1 MTCRPL
7 AGRVA
12 LVTGASRNIGA
23 AIAVRLATDG
33 AAVAVNYWGEDTQAQ
48 AQALVARLT
57 AAGCDAVA
65 LNGDVGQ
72 ERAVAELLEGIETA
86 LGPVDILVNNA
97 ALSVASDV
105 EWSDVTSDDWEQV
118 MRVNL
123 FGAFFCARAVFPGMC
138 RSGRGQIVNVSSV
151 RALTARAGNIHY
163 TASKAALLGFTRTLA
178 TELGPAGIRVN
189 TVVVGAIKTPEE
201 AVYGQAP
208 DIDPRIIDNQCLKR
222 RGQPEDVA
230 AAVSFLVSPD
240 SSFITGQA
248 LIVDGG
254 TVMT

>member
-1 MTCRPL
+1 VTFGPL

-33 AAVAVNYWGEDTQAQ
+33 AAVAVNYWGEDTQAE
-48 AQALVARLT
+48 AQALVNRLT
-57 AAGCDAVA
+57 ATGSDAA
-65 LNGDVGQ
+65 AFNCDVGQ
-72 ERAVAELLEGIETA
+72 ERPVAELIEGIETA
-86 LGPVDILVNNA
+86 LGRVDILVNNA

-105 EWSDVTSDDWEQV
+105 KWTDVTSENWEQV

-123 FGAFFCARAVFPGMC
+123 FGAFFCARAVFPGMS

-178 TELGPAGIRVN
+178 AELGPAGIRVN

-201 AVYGQAP
+201 AVYGQGAE
-208 DIDPRIIDNQCLKR
+208 IDARIINNQCLKR

-230 AAVSFLVSPD
+230 AAVSFLVSAD

-248 LIVDGG
+248 LLVDGG